1 MAASDDAQMG
11 AANPGLT
18 AAASGAQG
26 QAEAILRIAN
36 AQMAGRERWPAASG
50 DDGEVGAMAVQ
61 TRRAAAGG
69 DARKIVAPLP
79 TARAAAGGEA
89 REIVAPLPTAQAAE
103 NGERRETEAI
113 KEAANRER
121 PMAAGEPGPVEA
133 AAAPTER
140 AIAPCP
146 RPRRFRKGRYA
157 SSGCSA
163 PTTSRN
169 RAESSSASPTARPPK

>member
-18 AAASGAQG
+18 AAASGAHG
-26 QAEAILRIAN
+26 QAGAILRIAN

-50 DDGEVGAMAVQ
+50 DDGEVEAMAVQ
-61 TRRAAAGG
+61 TRRAAASD
-69 DARKIVAPLP
+69 DAREIVAPLP
-79 TARAAAGGEA
+79 TAQAAASGDDGEVEAMAVQTPRAAAGGGA
-89 REIVAPLPTAQAAE
+89 LEIVEPLPTAQAAE

-121 PMAAGEPGPVEA
+121 LMAAGEPRRVE
-133 AAAPTER
+133 AAPTEV
-140 AIAPCP
+140 AIAPCL

-157 SSGCSA
+157 SSG
-163 PTTSRN
+163 
-169 RAESSSASPTARPPK
+169 